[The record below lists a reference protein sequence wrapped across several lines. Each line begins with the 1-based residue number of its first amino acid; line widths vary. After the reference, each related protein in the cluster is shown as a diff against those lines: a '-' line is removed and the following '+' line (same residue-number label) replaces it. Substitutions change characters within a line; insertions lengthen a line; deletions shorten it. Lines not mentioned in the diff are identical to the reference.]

1 MFILT
6 IEGAETEGA
15 YSVTAD
21 NGEQVLYLFEDE
33 DDAIRYALL
42 LEDQDYPEMHV
53 IEVDGKV
60 VIKTCELHDYRY
72 SVITK
77 NDIVIPPV
85 ENDNISWGQ
94 FEYKT
99 PKLENSNMVQFFG
112 GKDNTIDELISKVL
126 NWQ

>member
-6 IEGAETEGA
+6 VEGKETEGA
-15 YSVTAD
+15 YSVTGD
-21 NGEQVLYLFEDE
+21 DGEQVLYLFEDE

-60 VIKTCELHDYRY
+60 VIKTCEKHDYRY

-77 NDIVIPPV
+77 NDIVIPPL
-85 ENDNISWGQ
+85 DYDYI
-94 FEYKT
+94 
-99 PKLENSNMVQFFG
+99 
-112 GKDNTIDELISKVL
+112 
-126 NWQ
+126 

>member
-6 IEGAETEGA
+6 VEGAETEGA

-60 VIKTCELHDYRY
+60 VIKTCEMHEYKY

-77 NDIVIPPV
+77 NDIVVPPA
-85 ENDNISWGQ
+85 ENDFI
-94 FEYKT
+94 
-99 PKLENSNMVQFFG
+99 
-112 GKDNTIDELISKVL
+112 
-126 NWQ
+126 

>member
-6 IEGAETEGA
+6 IEGKESEGA
-15 YSVTAD
+15 YSVSSED
-21 NGEQVLYLFEDE
+21 GEQVLYLFEDE

-42 LEDQDYPEMHV
+42 LEEQDYPDMNV

-77 NDIVIPPV
+77 NDIVIPPA
-85 ENDNISWGQ
+85 EHDFI
-94 FEYKT
+94 
-99 PKLENSNMVQFFG
+99 
-112 GKDNTIDELISKVL
+112 
-126 NWQ
+126 

>member
-6 IEGAETEGA
+6 IEGKETEGA
-15 YSVTAD
+15 YSVQSD
-21 NGEQVLYLFEDE
+21 DGEQVLYLFEDE

-60 VIKTCELHDYRY
+60 VIKTCEKHDYRY

-77 NDIVIPPV
+77 NDIVIPP
-85 ENDNISWGQ
+85 
-94 FEYKT
+94 
-99 PKLENSNMVQFFG
+99 LEH
-112 GKDNTIDELISKVL
+112 DYI
-126 NWQ
+126 

>member
-6 IEGAETEGA
+6 IEGKETEGA
-15 YSVTAD
+15 YSVTGD
-21 NGEQVLYLFEDE
+21 DGEQVLYLFEDE

-60 VIKTCELHDYRY
+60 VIKTCEKHDYRY

-77 NDIVIPPV
+77 NDIVIPPI
-85 ENDNISWGQ
+85 ENDFI
-94 FEYKT
+94 
-99 PKLENSNMVQFFG
+99 
-112 GKDNTIDELISKVL
+112 
-126 NWQ
+126 

>member
-6 IEGAETEGA
+6 IEGKETEGA
-15 YSVTAD
+15 YSVQSD
-21 NGEQVLYLFEDE
+21 DGEQVLYLFEDE

-60 VIKTCELHDYRY
+60 VIKTCEKHDYRY

-77 NDIVIPPV
+77 DDIVIPP
-85 ENDNISWGQ
+85 
-94 FEYKT
+94 
-99 PKLENSNMVQFFG
+99 LEH
-112 GKDNTIDELISKVL
+112 DYI
-126 NWQ
+126 

>member
-15 YSVTAD
+15 YSVSTQG
-21 NGEQVLYLFEDE
+21 GEQVLYLFEEE

-42 LEDQDYPEMHV
+42 LEEQDYPEMHV

-60 VIKTCELHDYRY
+60 VIKTCEMNDYRY

-77 NDIVIPPV
+77 DDIVIPPI
-85 ENDNISWGQ
+85 ENDNISK
-94 FEYKT
+94 Y
-99 PKLENSNMVQFFG
+99 
-112 GKDNTIDELISKVL
+112 
-126 NWQ
+126 